1 MPMER
6 SKDELLE
13 EASHERK
20 VPQWFCQM
28 DGHVGYS
35 DGTDSVMQGDDD
47 GDVLMSGFTQ
57 ELRASGPSV
66 AVRIYVHEDTT
77 PETARRL
84 VSKWLEHIERD
95 CVEAPEGMTY
105 GEIKRLEEMRSIHD
119 FRERRAQRSGDLD
132 GDGLPY

>member
-28 DGHVGYS
+28 DGFVGYKS
-35 DGTDSVMQGDDD
+35 GQDYVMQGDDD
-47 GDVLMSGFTQ
+47 GDVLMSGLTQ
-57 ELRASGPSV
+57 ELRASGPSL
-66 AVRIYVHEDTT
+66 AVRIYIHEDTT

-95 CVEAPEGMTY
+95 CERAPEGMTY
-105 GEIKRLEEMRSIHD
+105 GEMMRLEETKSIHD
-119 FRERRAQRSGDLD
+119 FRERRARRNGDLD
-132 GDGLPY
+132 SDGLPY